1 MLWDYGDG
9 QSGVLLLATDRRI
22 IGHTGAPIHRPEE
35 SGMWWSLSSAEG
47 GFGAAAVGDQCV
59 VSEPATGRLL
69 LVAPAGGPAP
79 ASVVGEGWLAPRAV
93 AAMPDGTVLVADGN
107 DSIWRVDL
115 GAAVPA
121 QAALVANRLGA
132 LGQVTTVRSG
142 QAVYAIAGRRRSVRP
157 WPGRPVPD
165 PQLDPWPAGRTR
177 LVRIDATGGAAA
189 TVSRNLAGGAGLAIT
204 GDEATCFIT
213 ERGSGSVVAVDLA
226 TRDRSVAVTGLD
238 RPSGCTWLDEGA
250 GLLVV
255 VEEGSGALVVID
267 VSSGTLR
274 RVPGCPGSP
283 GMPALVGDTL
293 VIAAGSVVAAVAA
306 SAVRPDR
313 VVLAPPAEPI
323 YRGGYARV
331 PVDLGSTG
339 ILFDDLEFTIVEGT
353 EYAAV
358 SPSRDETFDAAR
370 PHTMLLAGPHAG
382 AFTLE
387 ARDGAGGIVAQAPF
401 AVTDEWTELDGPPMA
416 FTGANLLYASGGAWG
431 SLFNGIWPFSFTY
444 GPQAVSGTRRV
455 ALVFVNTSDATLP
468 AGTAA
473 LYRDSLINGVTGAD
487 GVARSVRAFYREI
500 SYGQLDI
507 AAAGEST
514 VTLPKAWS
522 EYTKQFSATD
532 ARFVTR
538 NELIADA
545 MWRAQDD
552 IDFRAVDIA
561 VFVVASPNGGQP
573 TMSDPTRRF
582 TWPIASGG
590 TYLLTKPAPPFALLY
605 WWWKSL
611 PWSVMP
617 AEWEALDPRRVFQT
631 LSHELGH
638 TIGMADLYNDAR
650 DIGSWDIMSNESQ
663 LPALSLPH
671 RHVLGWIDQAWLRR
685 YNFLVENPV
694 DEQLTLRAAELLGGG
709 PPAGER
715 AGLVVEVATGWRY
728 YFEYRSRQN
737 VVPGVDPGPTQVADQ
752 GLPLDRRVLGTD
764 VLAGSYSPP
773 VVRKP
778 IRLLGDDGDREG
790 VALSPG
796 QDYEEL
802 DATGNATFRLDVLS
816 ADDDTARVRVRYQP
830 VPAPQP
836 PWPQGPD
843 PSIRPWPGGG
853 DWQSPDIR
861 ITNALN
867 MGNAPWAEH
876 DNTIIATVRNEGS
889 ATAAGVRVGFWVKDF
904 TVSSA
909 GPETFLGWATGDI
922 GAGATR
928 DFSVSWV
935 PPARPS
941 FFGLFALVHFCIV
954 VRIAPQAG
962 GEVNPSN
969 NVAQSNYTIMW
980 TLAGSPFSRQRL
992 PVRVANPY
1000 PDRPVDVSLHA
1011 EQQLDWYRTYLEHTS
1026 VRLGPGESRNV
1037 EVMVECVADEPAFRD
1052 AVPRERLFR
1061 VPNIVTTI
1069 AAVREPESDVTEPI
1083 GGATIEVRAARAAE
1097 LTQLDVSRR
1106 NASGRVR
1113 LVDDGSAAP
1122 RGGEVVVATRAN
1134 APGGEA
1140 SHRTALGL
1148 DGAFAVDTPDF
1159 ARVSGPLDID
1169 LVYAGDEGIGPAT
1182 ARVTVT

>member
-1 MLWDYGDG
+1 
-9 QSGVLLLATDRRI
+9 
-22 IGHTGAPIHRPEE
+22 
-35 SGMWWSLSSAEG
+35 MWSSLSSAEG
-47 GFGAAAVGDQCV
+47 AFGAAAVAEQCV
-59 VSEPATGRLL
+59 VSEPTVGRLL
-69 LVAPAGGPAP
+69 LLAPAGGPAP
-79 ASVVGEGWLAPRAV
+79 ASVLGEGWLAPRAV

-107 DSIWRVDL
+107 DSIWRIDL
-115 GAAVPA
+115 AAAVPA

-132 LGQVTTVRSG
+132 LGQVAAPRSG
-142 QAVYAIAGRRRSVRP
+142 RAVYAIAGRRQSARP
-157 WPGRPVPD
+157 LPRRRVPDEQLAQWPG
-165 PQLDPWPAGRTR
+165 GRTR
-177 LVRIDATGGAAA
+177 LVRIDPAGGSTE
-189 TVSRNLAGGAGLAIT
+189 TVSRNLVEGAGLAIS
-204 GDEATCFIT
+204 GDEATCFVT
-213 ERGSGSVVAVDLA
+213 ERGSGSVVAIDLA
-226 TRDRSVAVTGLD
+226 TGDRRVAITGLD
-238 RPSGCTWLDEGA
+238 RPSGCTWLDECD
-250 GLLVV
+250 GLLAV
-255 VEEGSGALVVID
+255 VEEGSGALVIIEVT
-267 VSSGTLR
+267 SGTAR
-274 RVPGCPGSP
+274 RVPGCPGRP
-283 GMPALVGDTL
+283 GMPALVGDIL
-293 VIAAGSVVAAVAA
+293 VVAAGSVVAAVPAP
-306 SAVRPDR
+306 AVLPNR
-313 VVLAPPAEPI
+313 VVLAPPSEAI

-339 ILFDDLEFTIVEGT
+339 IGFDDLEFAIAEGP

-358 SPSRDETFDAAR
+358 SPSADETLDPAR
-370 PHTMLLAGPHAG
+370 PQTMLLAGPHAG

-387 ARDGAGGIVAQAPF
+387 ARDAAGGVVAQAPF
-401 AVTDEWTELDGPPMA
+401 AVTDEWTEVDGPPMA

-431 SLFNGIWPFSFTY
+431 SLFSGIWPQRFTY

-455 ALVFVNTSDATLP
+455 ALVFVNTSDTTLP

-473 LYRDSLINGVTGAD
+473 LYRNSLVNGVTGAD

-500 SYGQLDI
+500 SYGRLDI

-522 EYTKQFSATD
+522 EYTKTFSATD
-532 ARFVTR
+532 GRFVTR

-545 MWRAQDD
+545 MWRAQND
-552 IDFRAVDIA
+552 IDFGTVDIA
-561 VFVVASPNGGQP
+561 VFVVASPNGGQATP
-573 TMSDPTRRF
+573 TDTTQRF

-590 TYLLTKPAPPFALLY
+590 TYLLTQPTPPLTLR

-617 AEWEALDPRRVFQT
+617 AEWETLDPRRVFQT

-650 DIGSWDIMSNESQ
+650 DVGGWDVMSNESG

-671 RHVLGWIDQAWLRR
+671 RHLLGWIDPAWLRT

-694 DEQLTLRAAELLGGG
+694 DEQVTLRAPALLAGG

-715 AGLVVEVATGWRY
+715 GGLAVEVADGWRY
-728 YFEYRSRQN
+728 YFEYRSRQDA
-737 VVPGVDPGPTQVADQ
+737 VPGVDPGPTQVADQ

-764 VLAGSYSPP
+764 VVAGWYSPP
-773 VVRKP
+773 VVRAP
-778 IRLLGDDGDREG
+778 IRLLGDDGDGEG
-790 VALSPG
+790 VALSAG

-816 ADDDTARVRVRYQP
+816 TDDDTARVRVRYQP

-853 DWQSPDIR
+853 NWQSPDIQ

-867 MGNAPWAEH
+867 MGNVPWAEH
-876 DNTIIATVRNEGS
+876 ANTIIATVRNDGS
-889 ATAAGVRVGFWVKDF
+889 VNAAGVRVGFWVKDF

-922 GAGATR
+922 AAGATG

-941 FFGLFALVHFCIV
+941 ILGLLAFVHFCIV
-954 VRIAPQAG
+954 VRIAPQQG
-962 GEVNPSN
+962 GEVSPSN
-969 NVAQSNYTIMW
+969 NEAQSNYTIMW

-992 PVRVANPY
+992 AVQVANPY
-1000 PDRPVDVSLHA
+1000 PDRSVDVQLHA

-1026 VRLGPGESRNV
+1026 VRLGPGETRDV

-1052 AVPRERLFR
+1052 AVPRDRLFR
-1061 VPNIVTTI
+1061 VPNIVTTV
-1069 AAVREPESDVTEPI
+1069 AAIREPESDVTEPI

-1097 LTQLDVSRR
+1097 ISQLDVSRR

-1113 LVDDGSAAP
+1113 LVDDGSAPP
-1122 RGGEVVVATRAN
+1122 RGADVVVATRAN
-1134 APGGEA
+1134 AAGGEA
-1140 SHRTALGL
+1140 SHRTALGA

-1159 ARVSGPLDID
+1159 ARLPGPLEID
-1169 LVYAGDEGIGPAT
+1169 LVYAGDVGVGPAT
-1182 ARVTVT
+1182 ARVTVA